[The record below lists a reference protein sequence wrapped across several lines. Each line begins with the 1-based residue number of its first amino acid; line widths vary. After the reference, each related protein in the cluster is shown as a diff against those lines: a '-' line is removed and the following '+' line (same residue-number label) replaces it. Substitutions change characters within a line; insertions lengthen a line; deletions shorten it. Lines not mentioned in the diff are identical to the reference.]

1 MVLRASRVTDCANLL
16 RDIFLLERDP
26 FLSFLRLQG
35 HTTLEVVNCEP
46 FLRMMWFQWENHGSD
61 DQSCLSEGVQ
71 SFTKRSASIAVAAER
86 FRRDEQAP
94 KSLKYFQ
101 LVAKWRFPD
110 GTNDWLA
117 GEVFISLRGFRPHQ

>member
-1 MVLRASRVTDCANLL
+1 MLL
-16 RDIFLLERDP
+16 FCLSHVDDLLSHKC
-26 FLSFLRLQG
+26 L
-35 HTTLEVVNCEP
+35 T
-46 FLRMMWFQWENHGSD
+46 D

-101 LVAKWRFPD
+101 LVAKWRLPD
-110 GTNDWLA
+110 ERLA
-117 GEVFISLRGFRPHQ
+117 CWRSAHLAPGVPSSSMMVEARSAVDYLASGV